1 MSAVFPGYM
10 EKMENMG
17 KMDYMGIEVETK
29 AMKQFTT
36 GDLNKQIGDVT
47 DAASREP
54 VVLTRH
60 KKPRFVLMSYDHY
73 ERMRTGGDPRRA
85 FHISEMPAE
94 HAELFDEAL
103 DRLARGE
110 GYDDEP

>member
-1 MSAVFPGYM
+1 
-10 EKMENMG
+10 
-17 KMDYMGIEVETK
+17 
-29 AMKQFTT
+29 MKQFTT
-36 GDLNKQIGDVT
+36 GDLSKQIGDIT

-54 VVLTRH
+54 VMLTRH
-60 KKPRFVLMSYDHY
+60 KKPCFVLMSYEHY
-73 ERMRTGGDPRRA
+73 EHMRAGGNPRRA
-85 FHISEMPAE
+85 YHVSKMPAE